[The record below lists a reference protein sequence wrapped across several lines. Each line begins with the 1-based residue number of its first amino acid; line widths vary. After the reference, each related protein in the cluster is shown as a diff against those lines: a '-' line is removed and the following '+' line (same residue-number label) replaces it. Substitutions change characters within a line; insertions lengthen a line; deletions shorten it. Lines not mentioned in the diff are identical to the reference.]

1 MRSIIVLLVLS
12 LAACNA
18 SRDSSPA
25 HAGITDSDAEA
36 LLQALKTAEAVVP
49 AERLA
54 RIAAF
59 RGVVRMYGSSHRESV
74 Q

>member
-1 MRSIIVLLVLS
+1 MT
-12 LAACNA
+12 
-18 SRDSSPA
+18 
-25 HAGITDSDAEA
+25 HSDAEA
-36 LLQALKTAEAVVP
+36 LLQALKTAEAVVS

-59 RGVVRMYGSSHRESV
+59 RAVVCMDGSSHRESA

>member
-1 MRSIIVLLVLS
+1 MSQ
-12 LAACNA
+12 
-18 SRDSSPA
+18 
-25 HAGITDSDAEA
+25 SDAEA